1 MGTISPTRLCLPD
14 AQKERRNLACGTG
27 AGDDRGH
34 LWLARFA
41 YGLFLPEMR
50 ESLDL
55 SETALG
61 YIGAGS
67 YAGYCLAIVVAL
79 VFTSEPGRALWCE
92 GLQDRANALINSGT
106 IDKPILQHT
115 ATPRNRHRRTVA
127 PKDARACHWPC
138 CRTVAVARPD
148 TTLIPPAAQYGATRS
163 KAGKGNPSKYA
174 VFANP
179 CNPLQCMTDHS
190 YLEIRSAVRVRSSA
204 LLFTCKYRKKVECT
218 ARSTGDLAAV
228 DSESTTNQALRNYRC
243 ILYWRQL
250 LTGQGAGRNRR
261 LTYGLVSRR

>member
-67 YAGYCLAIVVAL
+67 YAGYCLAIVAAL
-79 VFTSEPGRALWCE
+79 VFTSRTG
-92 GLQDRANALINSGT
+92 
-106 IDKPILQHT
+106 
-115 ATPRNRHRRTVA
+115 PRFM
-127 PKDARACHWPC
+127 
-138 CRTVAVARPD
+138 AVAR
-148 TTLIPPAAQYGATRS
+148 
-163 KAGKGNPSKYA
+163 
-174 VFANP
+174 
-179 CNPLQCMTDHS
+179 
-190 YLEIRSAVRVRSSA
+190 
-204 LLFTCKYRKKVECT
+204 
-218 ARSTGDLAAV
+218 
-228 DSESTTNQALRNYRC
+228 
-243 ILYWRQL
+243 
-250 LTGQGAGRNRR
+250 GAGGGG
-261 LTYGLVSRR
+261 GLGGVGVALPPGGGGGGG